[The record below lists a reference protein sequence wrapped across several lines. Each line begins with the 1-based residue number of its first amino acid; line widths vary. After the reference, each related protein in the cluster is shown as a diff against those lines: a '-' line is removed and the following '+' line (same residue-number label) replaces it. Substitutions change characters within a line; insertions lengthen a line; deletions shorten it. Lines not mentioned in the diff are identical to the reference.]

1 MTMHEVVDVVVVK
14 PYVLDVTF
22 RNGEHRR
29 VDLADI
35 LWGPVFEPLHDP
47 DVFAQVRVVAELGTV
62 VWPGGADIAPEYLY
76 THGEPLTVGTTR

>member
-1 MTMHEVVDVVVVK
+1 MHEVIDVAVVK

-29 VDLADI
+29 VDIQDV

-47 DVFAQVRVVAELGTV
+47 AVFAQVRVDPELGTV
-62 VWPGGADIAPEYLY
+62 VWPNGADIAPEYLY
-76 THGEPLTVGTTR
+76 AHGESLTAGTTR